1 VNEGFVTLNI
11 FYIFQINQL
20 KSETESCKKIYFDKK
35 VKTKTQNLRF
45 NEMTYEVS
53 FHVVTCHFIYAH
65 IYTNKT

>member
-1 VNEGFVTLNI
+1 VTLNI

-35 VKTKTQNLRF
+35 VKTKTENLRF

-53 FHVVTCHFIYAH
+53 FHVVTMPFYLCTYLYKQNLILC
-65 IYTNKT
+65 I